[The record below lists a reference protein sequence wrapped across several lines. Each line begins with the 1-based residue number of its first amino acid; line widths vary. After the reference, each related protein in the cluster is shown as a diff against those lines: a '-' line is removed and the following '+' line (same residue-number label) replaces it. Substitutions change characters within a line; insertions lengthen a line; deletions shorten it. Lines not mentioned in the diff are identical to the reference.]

1 MTDPDHDAL
10 LAQFAQEGTQRC
22 RRGALIFCAFAASL
36 LLLSA
41 AYSFFSEPAIFAE
54 LLRIRVVTLAV
65 VAAIAWLLA
74 TPFGA
79 RRPREL
85 TLALMCTMS
94 VCIQALATHTGGQLS
109 PQYDRLNL
117 IVLGAAILMSWNAAW
132 SALASG
138 AVIGTYVAGA
148 IALGDSA
155 SPHFPASL
163 GRLMITSVVA
173 IGANVIRE
181 RHRWRELW
189 HVHALNAARQRAE
202 AQIERLNA
210 DLEQRVLDRTA
221 ALRASEERFRA
232 MFEAAPLGVITID
245 SAGRLLQ
252 SNRAFAAMLGYEA
265 RELADQTL
273 DGLMAAE
280 DRARAAALLAEL
292 RDGGRGALAMDARYI
307 RRGGT
312 PVVTHG
318 ALAAIRD
325 EGERFLCA
333 LGIFEDVT
341 DRMQA
346 EEQAREHQER
356 LIQVLRVTT
365 MGGMVAE
372 LAHELNQPLGAIVNF
387 ANGTSARLRQNGA
400 DPEIAD
406 AVAHIATE
414 GMRAAE
420 IIRRVREFVRPGGIP
435 TERVDLNAVV
445 RDAARLIESD
455 AQRHQIPVHLRLDPT
470 LPPIR
475 LDRIHVE
482 QVLLNLLRNAI
493 DAMRAA
499 PAPDHELIVQTL
511 AATGDGVEVRVRDT
525 GSGVADGAGDRIF
538 DAFFTTKP
546 GGLGMGLSISRSIV
560 EAYGGRL
567 WASDNADRGMTF
579 AFSLPD
585 GADAPELSSL
595 LPPRPPLP
603 S

>member
-1 MTDPDHDAL
+1 MTDLDQGEL
-10 LAQFAQEGTQRC
+10 LAQFARDGIQRS
-22 RRGALIFCAFAASL
+22 RRGAAIFCAFTAAL

-41 AYSFFSEPAIFAE
+41 AYSRFSEPAIFAE
-54 LLRIRVVTLAV
+54 LLRIRVLALSG

-85 TLALMCTMS
+85 AVALMCTIS
-94 VCIQALATHTGGQLS
+94 ICIQALAQDTGGQLS

-117 IVLGAAILMSWNAAW
+117 VVLGAAILMSWNAAW
-132 SALASG
+132 SALACG

-148 IALGDSA
+148 SLVGGIASA
-155 SPHFPASL
+155 QFPASL
-163 GRLMITSVVA
+163 GRLLVTSIVTV
-173 IGANVIRE
+173 GANAVRE
-181 RHRWRELW
+181 RYRWRELW
-189 HVHALNAARQRAE
+189 HVYALDAARRRAE
-202 AQIERLNA
+202 AEIQRLNA

-232 MFEAAPLGVITID
+232 MFEAAPLGVVTID
-245 SAGRLLQ
+245 PAGRLLQ
-252 SNRAFAAMLGYEA
+252 SNRAFAAMLGYDA
-265 RELADQTL
+265 PELGDRPLETL
-273 DGLMAAE
+273 LAE
-280 DRARAAALLAEL
+280 PDRPRAAAHLTAL
-292 RDGGRGALAMDARYI
+292 RDGQRAALAMDASCV
-307 RRGGT
+307 RRDGSV
-312 PVVTHG
+312 VVTHG

-341 DRMQA
+341 DRRQA
-346 EEQAREHQER
+346 EDLAREHQER
-356 LIQVLRVTT
+356 LTQVLRVTT

-387 ANGTSARLRQNGA
+387 ANGTSARLRQSRA

-406 AVAHIATE
+406 AVARIATE

-420 IIRRVREFVRPGGIP
+420 IIRRVREFVRPGGVP
-435 TERVDLNAVV
+435 TERVDLNALV
-445 RDAARLIESD
+445 RDAVRLLESD
-455 AQRHQIPVHLRLDPT
+455 AQRQHIPVRLGLDPG
-470 LPPIR
+470 LPSIR
-475 LDRIHVE
+475 VDRIHVE
-482 QVLLNLLRNAI
+482 QVLLNLLRNAL

-499 PAPDHELIVQTL
+499 PAADHELSVLTV
-511 AATGDGVEVRVRDT
+511 AGGGDGVEVRVRDT
-525 GSGVADGAGDRIF
+525 GTGVPSEAGERIF

-567 WASDNADRGMTF
+567 WASSNPDRGMTF

-585 GADAPELSSL
+585 GGDPPERHPAPA
-595 LPPRPPLP
+595 
-603 S
+603 